1 MRGVCVVCVCVH
13 VCVLNPKL
21 LRNIESVPTDF
32 LPHMLRV
39 KHSAGTFDYVYV
51 ICQHILIR

>member
-1 MRGVCVVCVCVH
+1 MCVCVH

-39 KHSAGTFDYVYV
+39 KHSAGTFVYVYV
-51 ICQHILIR
+51 ICQHILIC